1 MEKLKAFIF
10 IVLFYIVFETV
21 ISGMMIRMSSLID
34 RIFPTKSIQEYNDKL
49 RELKNI
55 ELSKLVGINHL
66 TFAGYR
72 SEQYDE
78 EELEKEMKNKLKEDD
93 KELFSR
99 LAKEFIYANFE
110 INGYDPENINLQTT
124 SNLEKIKNHK
134 FQKEMKKFKV
144 QFKTQ
149 LNGKWVYY
157 GADYPYCVIDRY
169 FECADHLNISYSS
182 FEDRNWR
189 RPSSANAK

>member
-1 MEKLKAFIF
+1 MKILKE
-10 IVLFYIVFETV
+10 VLT
-21 ISGMMIRMSSLID
+21 MSFLFFVLEAVACSIGFTMAYVEN
-34 RIFPTKSIQEYNDKL
+34 RIIEIFPHKNSDEL
-49 RELKNI
+49 REIKNI

-66 TFAGYR
+66 TFAGLR

-78 EELEKEMKNKLKEDD
+78 EELEKEMKNKLKEND
-93 KELFSR
+93 KELYSR

-110 INGYDPENINLQTT
+110 INGNDPENFNLETT
-124 SNLEKIKNHK
+124 SNLDKIKNRK

-169 FECADHLNISYSS
+169 FECADHLNILYSS